1 MTLDPS
7 QRLPRGFLWLNAT
20 QFFGALNDNIFRLF
34 IVFSLISLR
43 GPEAASEVT
52 AIAGAV
58 FVMPFLLFVALAGV
72 LADRIS
78 KRTITICVKTCE
90 VAVMAL
96 GTWALSLDSVW
107 FLYGILFLMAT
118 QSAFFG
124 PTKYGIVPEL
134 AGRERLSRAN
144 SYIQAF
150 TYLAII
156 LGTGMAPFLSKITGE
171 QYENAAIYCV
181 GFAVIGLVTALFIPC
196 TPPAG
201 ATAKASVLFV
211 RDIWR
216 TLRFVSKDGY
226 LMLAVVAS
234 SYFLLIGAF
243 MQMNIIPYGME
254 MLGFSQEN
262 SAYLFL
268 FAAVGI
274 GTGSLG
280 AGRLSGRNIEFGLV
294 PLGALLLTISVIALT
309 FVAANVTAIAILI
322 LLAGFGAGL
331 FIVPLQA
338 FIQFRS
344 PRERLGETL
353 AASGFLSW
361 VGVLVAS
368 GLLFLFSEIIGLNAG
383 QGFLVIGLLTLGL
396 TIVTMKVLPD
406 FLLRFIVVAVTRT
419 VYRLRV
425 VGDKHLPV
433 EGPGLIVANHVSWA
447 DPLFVL
453 ASTQRRVRFIM
464 AREIYQRMKWLQPV
478 LRLAGVVPIS
488 AADGRAAIVEALG
501 RARAQLDAGYLVCI
515 FAEGAVTR
523 SGMMREFKSG
533 FRHIIK
539 GSDVPIIPAYVGGA
553 WGSIFSYYHGRLF
566 SRMPTRIPYPV
577 SLLYGEP
584 LPADSS
590 VTRVR
595 GAVQELSCHYF
606 DEEKSCRRP
615 LPVLFAETARRRWR
629 RQQMSDTLGTSLT
642 AGRTLVG
649 ALALARKLRSRF
661 GDDEQCVAVLLPAT
675 VGGALANIAVAF
687 TGRAVVNLNFTA
699 SRDAQVS
706 ALQQCGIRH
715 VLSSRAFVEK
725 LGEVDLGVEMI
736 WLEDLRKEIGG
747 LDKLVALL
755 MARYA
760 PLKRLGPFQKFTGD
774 QWATV
779 MFSSGSTGTPK
790 GVILSHH
797 NIISNV
803 EGADLIYRLR
813 PDDVV
818 CGSLPLFHSFGYT
831 CTLWLPLLTGIAV
844 AYHPNPLDAGRI
856 VRLVREK
863 GCTFLVATP
872 TFLAAYLRKA
882 EPEDFRTLRFCIVGA
897 EKLKDKLAAAFQ
909 EKFGIFPLEG
919 YGATELSPL
928 VSCNVPD
935 VTIDGV
941 LQVGTHPGS
950 VGHPLP
956 GIAARVVHTETG
968 DVLEIDEA
976 GLLQIKGPNVMLGY
990 IGNEEATRA
999 ALQDGW
1005 YNTGDIA
1012 RIDAHGFITITD
1024 RLSRFSK
1031 IGGEMVPHVAVEE
1044 ALLRG
1049 IGVTEPVVAVT
1060 SLPHEK
1066 KGERLVVL
1074 YTDDAGEPR
1083 NLQRVLKESDL
1094 PNLWKPAPGDYL
1106 AVEAIPMLGSGKLDI
1121 QGLRRLAAA
1130 GFES

>member
-1 MTLDPS
+1 MTLEAS
-7 QRLPRGFLWLNAT
+7 QRLPRGFLWLNTA
-20 QFFGALNDNIFRLF
+20 QFFGALNDNIFKLF
-34 IVFSLISLR
+34 IIFSLIALR
-43 GPEAASEVT
+43 GSEAASEVT
-52 AIAGAV
+52 ATAGAV
-58 FVMPFLLFVALAGV
+58 FVLPFLLFVALAGV

-78 KRTITICVKTCE
+78 KRTITVAVKVCE
-90 VAVMAL
+90 VFVMAL
-96 GTWALSLDSVW
+96 GTWALSRGSAW
-107 FLYGILFLMAT
+107 MLYGILFLMAT

-124 PTKYGIVPEL
+124 PAKYGIVPEL
-134 AGRERLSRAN
+134 AGRARLSRAN

-156 LGTGMAPFLSKITGE
+156 LGTGLAPFLSRVTGE
-171 QYENAAIYCV
+171 QYAKAAIYCV
-181 GFAVIGLVTALFIPC
+181 GFAFIGWVAALFIPP
-196 TPPAG
+196 TPAAG
-201 ATAKASVLFV
+201 ATAKASIFFV

-216 TLRFVSKDGY
+216 TLRYVARDGY

-234 SYFLLIGAF
+234 AYFLLIGAF

-254 MLGFSQEN
+254 VLNYSQEN

-268 FAAVGI
+268 FAAFGI
-274 GTGSLG
+274 GAGSLG

-294 PLGALLLTISVIALT
+294 PVGAFVLTISVVGLA
-309 FVAANVTAIAILI
+309 FVAANLTAISLLI
-322 LLAGFGAGL
+322 LFAGIGAGL

-344 PRERLGETL
+344 PRERLGEIL
-353 AASGFLSW
+353 AASSFLSW

-368 GLLFLFSEIIGLNAG
+368 GLLWLFSEGMRLNAR
-383 QGFLVIGLLTLGL
+383 QGFLIIGLLTLGL
-396 TIVTMKVLPD
+396 TVVTLKILPD

-419 VYRLRV
+419 AYRLRL
-425 VGDKHLPV
+425 VGIEHLPV
-433 EGPGLIVANHVSWA
+433 EGPGLIVANHVSWSDA
-447 DPLFVL
+447 LLVL
-453 ASTQRRVRFIM
+453 ASSQRRVRFIM
-464 AREIYQRMKWLQPV
+464 AREVYQRMKWLQPV
-478 LRLAGVVPIS
+478 LRLAGVIPIS
-488 AADGRAAIVEALG
+488 AADGRQAIVESLR
-501 RARAQLDAGYLVCI
+501 RAREQLDEGYLVCI

-533 FRHIIK
+533 FRHILK
-539 GSDVPIIPAYVGGA
+539 GSEIPLIPAYIGGA

-577 SLLYGEP
+577 TLLYGEP
-584 LPADSS
+584 LPPDSS

-595 GAVQELSCHYF
+595 GAVQELSCRYF
-606 DEEKSCRRP
+606 DEEKSFRRP

-629 RQQMSDTLGTSLT
+629 CEQMSDTLGVSLT
-642 AGRTLVG
+642 AGKTLIG
-649 ALALARKLRSRF
+649 ALALARRLRRRF
-661 GDDEQCVAVLLPAT
+661 SSEDRCVAILLPAS
-675 VGGALANIAVAF
+675 VGGALANLAVAF
-687 TGRAVVNLNFTA
+687 TGRTVVNLNFTT
-699 SRDAQVS
+699 SREAQIS
-706 ALQQCGIRH
+706 ALTQCGIRH
-715 VLSSRAFVEK
+715 VVTSRAFLEK
-725 LGEVDLGVEMI
+725 VGEIDLGVDMI
-736 WLEDLRKEIGG
+736 WMEDLRKELSGF
-747 LDKLVALL
+747 DKARAWLL
-755 MARYA
+755 ARYA
-760 PLKRLGPFQKFTGD
+760 PLKRLGPFRDFNGD

-790 GVILSHH
+790 GVVLSHH

-831 CTLWLPLLTGIAV
+831 CTLWLPLLTGISV

-882 EPEDFRTLRFCIVGA
+882 EPDDFRTLRFCIVGA
-897 EKLKDKLAAAFQ
+897 EKLKDKLAVAFQ
-909 EKFGIFPLEG
+909 EKFGIYPLEG
-919 YGATELSPL
+919 YGATELAPL

-935 VTIDGV
+935 VAIDGV
-941 LQVGTHPGS
+941 QQIGTHPGS

-956 GIAARVVHTETG
+956 GIAARVVGTETG
-968 DVLEIDEA
+968 EVLEVDEA

-990 IGNEEATRA
+990 IGNEEGTRTV
-999 ALQDGW
+999 LQEGW
-1005 YNTGDIA
+1005 YHTGDVA

-1049 IGVTEPVVAVT
+1049 LGVTEPVVAVT

-1074 YTDDAGEPR
+1074 YTEGAGNPKS
-1083 NLQRVLKESDL
+1083 LHQILKESDL
-1094 PNLWKPAPGDYL
+1094 PNLWKPAAGDYV
-1106 AVEAIPMLGSGKLDI
+1106 AVESIPMLGSGKLDI
-1121 QGLRRLAAA
+1121 QGLRRLAA
-1130 GFES
+1130 ESAS